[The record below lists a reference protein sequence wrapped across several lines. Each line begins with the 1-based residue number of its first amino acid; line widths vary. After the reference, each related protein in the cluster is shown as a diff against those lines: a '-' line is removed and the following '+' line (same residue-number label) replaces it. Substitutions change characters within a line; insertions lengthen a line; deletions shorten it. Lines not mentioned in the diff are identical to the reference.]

1 MSYETYGPYIP
12 VIMLLTFI
20 GIFLWVINPRNK
32 KRFDDAADLPF
43 QDEAIDQRTQQADQ
57 ASNGGEK
64 R

>member
-1 MSYETYGPYIP
+1 
-12 VIMLLTFI
+12 MLLTFI

-57 ASNGGEK
+57 ESNGGEK